1 MAIYRLTAKRDMC
14 SGEIKKGTVCT
25 VSVTGTRKPQFHE
38 IKKALGITSG
48 SSATVNDQNFIIEEI
63 G

>member
-1 MAIYRLTAKRDMC
+1 MAIYRLTATRDMC
-14 SGEIKKGTVCT
+14 SGKLKKGTSCT

-38 IKKALGITSG
+38 IKKALAITT
-48 SSATVNDQNFIIEEI
+48 SSTPVVNDNNFIIEQI